1 MTMDFK
7 REEPDGPKDSL
18 TPLTIT
24 SESRNPENLPVSSR
38 FELNLKTWGLFTVL
52 FFATVWTTWAQ
63 GGPWFSF
70 CLLLILT
77 AHEFGHYFACV
88 KNNVDASLP
97 NFIPAPSMFLAG
109 TFGAFINI
117 KEPIP
122 NRKAL
127 MEIGASG
134 PLAGFVVALPVL
146 LIGVALSEV
155 RPAVGIGSDHSFGH
169 SILSMGITQ
178 LMVGSPSQEGM
189 MLWIHPAAF
198 AGWFGLFFT
207 AMNLLPLGQL
217 DGGHVIYSLYKRR
230 KHLLIAR
237 LSFAALVLMGFI
249 WAGWWILAAMVLLM
263 GLQHPPLIY
272 DDDSL
277 EPIHRWMGYC
287 CIGVF
292 LLTFIPVPLALIK

>member
-1 MTMDFK
+1 MDSK
-7 REEPDGPKDSL
+7 KEEHEDQE
-18 TPLTIT
+18 TPVA
-24 SESRNPENLPVSSR
+24 SESFSSEPGIPAVQPVSSR
-38 FELNLKTWGLFTVL
+38 FELTPKTWGLFSIL

-97 NFIPAPSMFLAG
+97 NFIPAPSIFLAG

-155 RPAVGIGSDHSFGH
+155 RPAVGIGSDQSFGH
-169 SILSMGITQ
+169 SILSMGVTQ
-178 LMVGSPSQEGM
+178 LLVGSPSREGM

-217 DGGHVIYSLYKRR
+217 DGGHVIYSMYKRQ
-230 KHLLIAR
+230 KHLLVAR
-237 LSFAALVLMGFI
+237 LSFGALIALGFI

-263 GLQHPPLIY
+263 GLQHPPITY
-272 DDDSL
+272 DDDLL
-277 EPIHRWMGYC
+277 EPVHKWMGYC
-287 CIGVF
+287 CMGIF
-292 LLTFIPVPLALIK
+292 LLTFIPVPLSLIK

>member
-1 MTMDFK
+1 MDFK
-7 REEPDGPKDSL
+7 RED
-18 TPLTIT
+18 
-24 SESRNPENLPVSSR
+24 PVSPADSIEPAEHSSQAIPLNSLDPSR
-38 FELNLKTWGLFTVL
+38 FELSPRTWGLFSIL
-52 FFATVWTTWAQ
+52 FLATVWTTWAQ

-97 NFIPAPSMFLAG
+97 NFIPAPTMFLAG
-109 TFGAFINI
+109 TFGAFIRI

-146 LIGVALSEV
+146 AIGVALSEV
-155 RPAVGIGSDHSFGH
+155 RPAMGIGSDQSFGH

-178 LMVGSPSQEGM
+178 WLLGSQTEEGM

-198 AGWFGLFFT
+198 AGWIGLFFT

-217 DGGHVIYSLYKRR
+217 DGGHVIFSMFKGK

-237 LSFAALVLMGFI
+237 LSFFALLMLGFI
-249 WAGWWILAAMVLLM
+249 WVGWWILAAMVLLM
-263 GLQHPPLIY
+263 GLKHPPLIY

-277 EPIHRWMGYC
+277 EPIHLWMGYG
-287 CIGVF
+287 CIVVF
-292 LLTFIPVPLALIK
+292 ILTFIPVPLSLIR

>member
-1 MTMDFK
+1 MDFK
-7 REEPDGPKDSL
+7 REDPKIPANSIESADISSKAI
-18 TPLTIT
+18 PLNTLD
-24 SESRNPENLPVSSR
+24 PSR
-38 FELNLKTWGLFTVL
+38 FELSPKTWGLFSIL
-52 FFATVWTTWAQ
+52 FLATVWTTWAQ

-97 NFIPAPSMFLAG
+97 NFIPAPTMFLAG
-109 TFGAFINI
+109 TFGAFIRI

-146 LIGVALSEV
+146 AIGVALSEV
-155 RPAVGIGSDHSFGH
+155 RPAIGIGSDQSFGH

-178 LMVGSPSQEGM
+178 LLLGSETVEGM

-198 AGWFGLFFT
+198 AGWIGLFFT

-217 DGGHVIYSLYKRR
+217 DGGHVIYSMFKGK

-237 LSFAALVLMGFI
+237 LSFLALLMLGFI
-249 WAGWWILAAMVLLM
+249 WMGWWILAAMVLLM
-263 GLQHPPLIY
+263 GLKHPPLIH
-272 DDDSL
+272 DDDPL
-277 EPIHRWMGYC
+277 EPVHKWMGYG
-287 CIGVF
+287 CIVVF
-292 LLTFIPVPLALIK
+292 LLTFIPVPLTLLK